1 MHTSICTISLCICK
15 MHAPL
20 PYFRMNQIEGAM
32 IPSTHYSTDLPMKHH
47 FKNDGSRNVMTT
59 ELEVPEWNR
68 TPCLMRKSCN
78 KVDCIKAE
86 DCQSLW
92 QLKSRY
98 VQHIFERNH
107 HASAASLSY
116 LLSAPE
122 CVWHPAFFFRS
133 WGAGFTTSN
142 ARLTY
147 ITNHLKVEDSH
158 CLSLAMKNYEARLTA
173 VWLNHYI

>member
-1 MHTSICTISLCICK
+1 

-20 PYFRMNQIEGAM
+20 PCFRMNQIEGAM
-32 IPSTHYSTDLPMKHH
+32 IPSTHYSTDLPMKHQ

-98 VQHIFERNH
+98 VQHIFERSR

-122 CVWHPAFFFRS
+122 CVWHLLPFLGCRFHYFQCKANVHHQQSQSGGFPLPEPCYEQIRGPADRS
-133 WGAGFTTSN
+133 MAEP
-142 ARLTY
+142 LY
-147 ITNHLKVEDSH
+147 I
-158 CLSLAMKNYEARLTA
+158 
-173 VWLNHYI
+173 VW